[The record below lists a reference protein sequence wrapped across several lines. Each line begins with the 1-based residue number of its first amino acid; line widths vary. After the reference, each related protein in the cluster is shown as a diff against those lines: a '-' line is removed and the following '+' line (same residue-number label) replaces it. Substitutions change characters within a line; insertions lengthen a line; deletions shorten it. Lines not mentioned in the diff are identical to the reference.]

1 MYRKFFAYNRR
12 INKKKLIIPAVL
24 FVLIIIGGYVCLH
37 QGTTIDKVKS
47 YLSGIQFRSGL
58 EQEVIKDSQIA
69 DISGKMSSFGGETEN
84 NTEKLTEEA
93 LSLEKAK
100 EVLGAKTTTISPNPT
115 LEEIAEQVNQVSK
128 KVALVS
134 IQIQILVLEDITSKI
149 AEQDMDQD
157 TLEDISERINQ
168 VSEQIELIT
177 LQLQQI

>member
-12 INKKKLIIPAVL
+12 INKKNLTISAVL

-37 QGTTIDKVKS
+37 QGTTIDNVKS

-58 EQEVIKDSQIA
+58 SQEEIEDFQIA
-69 DISGKMSSFGGETEN
+69 DISSKMSSFGEKIED
-84 NTEKLTEEA
+84 NTGKLSEEA
-93 LSLEKAK
+93 LSLEKVK
-100 EVLGAKTTTISPNPT
+100 EVLGAKTTTISPRLT
-115 LEEIAEQVNQVSK
+115 LEEITERVNRVSK

-134 IQIQILVLEDITSKI
+134 IKTQMLVLEDITSQI
-149 AEQDMDQD
+149 AEQDLEQD
-157 TLEDISERINQ
+157 TLEDISGRINQ